1 MRSIKLRT
9 SKRILGG
16 HLWVFSNEVASSLKG
31 YEKGELVEVYDK
43 KGGFL
48 GIGYINPDSL
58 IAVRLLSR
66 RKVNIDKE
74 FFKRRITE
82 ALRYRMLVYPEE
94 RNFRVVFSDSDLL
107 PGLIVDKFDS
117 TLVVQILTAGM
128 DRLRNLIFKA
138 LDEVLEPETIVVKN
152 DSPFRAM
159 EGLKQECLIIKGTL
173 DKQPVVNEGGF
184 SFEIDV
190 LGGQKTG
197 YFLDQRE
204 NRLAFASLV
213 RGGIGVDLFSYV
225 GAWGIQLASKADRV
239 ICVDSSDDAVRL
251 IKRNAE
257 LNNLSHK
264 VDALCED
271 AFEFLNRAR
280 DDKKRFDFIVVD
292 PPAFVKS
299 RASLSRAISGYK
311 ALNANAM
318 VVLKKGGLMATSS
331 CSYHISAEDFL
342 DIIRYAARVT
352 NRYVRLIEYRSQAK
366 DHPFLVSMPETRYLK
381 CAILQ
386 VF

>member
-48 GIGYINPDSL
+48 GIGYINPESL
-58 IAVRLLSR
+58 IAIRLLSR

-94 RNFRVVFSDSDLL
+94 KNFRVVFSDSDLL
-107 PGLIVDKFDS
+107 PGLIVDKFGS

-138 LDEVLEPETIVVKN
+138 LDEVLEPETIVAKN
-152 DSPFRAM
+152 DSSFRAM
-159 EGLKQECLIIKGTL
+159 EGLKQECLIIKGSL

-264 VDALCED
+264 IDALCED

-280 DDKKRFDFIVVD
+280 DNKKRFDFIVVD

-331 CSYHISAEDFL
+331 CSYHISTEDFL

-352 NRYVRLIEYRSQAK
+352 NRYVRIIEYRSQAK

>member
-1 MRSIKLRT
+1 MRSIKIRT

-58 IAVRLLSR
+58 IAIRLLSK

-107 PGLIVDKFDS
+107 PGLIVDKFGS

-128 DRLRNLIFKA
+128 DRLKHLIFKA

-152 DSPFRAM
+152 DSPFRSM
-159 EGLKQECLIIKGTL
+159 EGLKQECLIIKGSL

-184 SFEIDV
+184 SFEIDI
-190 LGGQKTG
+190 LAGQKTG

-204 NRLAFASLV
+204 NRLAFATLV

-239 ICVDSSDDAVRL
+239 ICVDSSEDAVQL

-257 LNNLSHK
+257 INNLSHK

-280 DDKKRFDFIVVD
+280 DQKSRYDFIVVD

-299 RASLSRAISGYK
+299 RANIRRAISGYR

-331 CSYHISAEDFL
+331 CSYHISPEDFL

-352 NRYVRLIEYRSQAK
+352 NRYVRIIEFRSQAK

-386 VF
+386 VL